1 MTILHQH
8 FNSFLGYP
16 NLWETFCELHFL
28 FFIKAYFSFQ
38 SKSTNKEDVWNMARL
53 IFDSICFIYFVFY
66 PVVAYFKDAK
76 GMSKATVFNTAG
88 LTYLQD
94 FANTPT

>member
-1 MTILHQH
+1 MFGIWLA
-8 FNSFLGYP
+8 SFL
-16 NLWETFCELHFL
+16 T
-28 FFIKAYFSFQ
+28 AY
-38 SKSTNKEDVWNMARL
+38 V
-53 IFDSICFIYFVFY
+53 FIYFVFY